1 VGNGKGPAGPS
12 GPDVSSTAPAGSNG
26 GPAATNPSVGAGSSS
41 TTDSAGQ
48 APTDPNSVAIG
59 LPHLPDSLGLRG
71 AHSVSRAF
79 GAFIG
84 LGLILPLSRFLIRRL
99 G

>member
-1 VGNGKGPAGPS
+1 VSPTPQPADPGTTASADNSGQTPGNS
-12 GPDVSSTAPAGSNG
+12 DN
-26 GPAATNPSVGAGSSS
+26 
-41 TTDSAGQ
+41 
-48 APTDPNSVAIG
+48 VALG
-59 LPHLPDSLGLRG
+59 LPHPLDNLGLRG

>member
-1 VGNGKGPAGPS
+1 MPS
-12 GPDVSSTAPAGSNG
+12 LEP
-26 GPAATNPSVGAGSSS
+26 GSSS
-41 TTDSAGQ
+41 TTDGAGQ
-48 APTDPNSVAIG
+48 APGNPNDVALG
-59 LPHLPDSLGLRG
+59 LPHLPDNLGLRG